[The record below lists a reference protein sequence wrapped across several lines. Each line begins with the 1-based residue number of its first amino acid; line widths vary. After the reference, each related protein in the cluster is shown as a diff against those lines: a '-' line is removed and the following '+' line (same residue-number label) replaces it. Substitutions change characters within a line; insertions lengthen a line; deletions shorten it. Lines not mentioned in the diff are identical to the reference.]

1 MDKLSY
7 ELVKD
12 LLTEAEEQYFWP
24 RTILPK
30 IKGSGYDSL
39 KRAKSTISSIKNRAK
54 LEQKEIVETMYNRAK
69 YHDSQTGAMREA
81 MEVFEHWLAEDSKKI
96 KKVVGIMV
104 VVINHLVYIIIKL
117 LSG

>member
-30 IKGSGYDSL
+30 IKGSGYDSID
-39 KRAKSTISSIKNRAK
+39 KANSTIRAVKNK
-54 LEQKEIVETMYNRAK
+54 PK
-69 YHDSQTGAMREA
+69 
-81 MEVFEHWLAEDSKKI
+81 
-96 KKVVGIMV
+96 
-104 VVINHLVYIIIKL
+104 
-117 LSG
+117 